1 VNDLV
6 AEPIHI
12 KIEHDNIDENKRE
25 FIISAS
31 DLIIKGLA

>member
-12 KIEHDNIDENKRE
+12 KIEHDKDDENKRE
-25 FIISAS
+25 FTINAPE
-31 DLIIKGLA
+31 LIIKGLS